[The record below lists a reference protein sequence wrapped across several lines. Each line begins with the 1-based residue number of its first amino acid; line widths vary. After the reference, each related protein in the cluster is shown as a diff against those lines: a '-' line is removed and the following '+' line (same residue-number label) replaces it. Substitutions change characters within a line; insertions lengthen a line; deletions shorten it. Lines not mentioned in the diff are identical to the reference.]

1 VPPSAAIGN
10 RAFVALPP
18 VLFEGKPRVDQYI
31 QQENIT
37 LFRKRL
43 SETSGTAER
52 KVILRL
58 LAAEQ
63 AKGDPFDSR
72 WTSGWLE
79 SELQPPK

>member
-1 VPPSAAIGN
+1 M
-10 RAFVALPP
+10 
-18 VLFEGKPRVDQYI
+18 DQYI
-31 QQENIT
+31 QRENIT

-43 SETSGTAER
+43 SETSDTAAR

-63 AKGDPFDSR
+63 AKGDPLKSR
-72 WTSGWLE
+72 WTSGWLK